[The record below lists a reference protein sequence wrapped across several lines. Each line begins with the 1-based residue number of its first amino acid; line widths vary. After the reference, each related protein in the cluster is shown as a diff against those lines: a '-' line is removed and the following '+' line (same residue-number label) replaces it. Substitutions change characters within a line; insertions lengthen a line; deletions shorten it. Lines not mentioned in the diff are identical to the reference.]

1 MNHKSQKMLEDTTK
15 EKQVMGSSNTHWK
28 TRTNNDAVVVPTGCK
43 TTEEGWTTVEG
54 GKDRVAEDRPVKS
67 SIATT
72 VSSESKQT
80 GCSSNRYTSSHMLE
94 EETDPTSSPSEM
106 EDEPD
111 RKCTES
117 PIDSD
122 RAVRGSTSVHSESS
136 ESSTEHN
143 DSRKN
148 TAAVIDLDKV
158 EAMGGQFDGLGT
170 GRGAASFHNPV
181 NDVEARYINDKVIK
195 ANTTMEDIN
204 LRPEVHF
211 RDHGSSFQVSARP
224 KEPFKDTLDAEGD
237 IADAQKVPST
247 PDAYMSFDRDDGEY
261 LDEPKMGPRRSSHCC
276 IIM

>member
-195 ANTTMEDIN
+195 AN
-204 LRPEVHF
+204 
-211 RDHGSSFQVSARP
+211 S
-224 KEPFKDTLDAEGD
+224 EPFKLTLLSLVINDLCSDHGGH
-237 IADAQKVPST
+237 Q
-247 PDAYMSFDRDDGEY
+247 
-261 LDEPKMGPRRSSHCC
+261 SSSRGTFPGSRVFIPGLCTTQRAFQRYT
-276 IIM
+276 